1 MKIFN
6 KNRDKQHVKKL
17 SDYKNTTLIAICL
30 MSISN
35 SNASPLSVKQTV
47 NEFERQGWNIGVSV
61 IENSSNNVYSI
72 NGDERFSTNSTVK
85 ALACAIVLSE
95 VDKNTASLN
104 DAMMI
109 NEQDVVSHSPVMK
122 EFIGKKVTLAD
133 ACKATMTYSDNTAA
147 NFAIKK
153 FGGPEGITSFLRS
166 MGDDITRADRYEPDL
181 NTNPDG
187 DLRDTSTANAMA
199 VNFNKLLLGNILS
212 TQSKE
217 QLKNWMMGN
226 KVADNMLRLV
236 LPTGWEIADRT
247 GANSYGARGIIS
259 MVWSESQQPLII
271 SIYIK
276 KEKTSIEEREKVI
289 SEIGRV
295 IFIEYTNG
303 TLF

>member
-1 MKIFN
+1 ML
-6 KNRDKQHVKKL
+6 KKL
-17 SDYKNTTLIAICL
+17 SDYKKTTLIAICL

-95 VDKNTASLN
+95 VDKNAVSLN

-153 FGGPEGITSFLRS
+153 SGGPEGITSFLRS
-166 MGDDITRADRYEPDL
+166 IGDDITRADRYEPDL
-181 NTNPDG
+181 NTNPEG
-187 DLRDTSTANAMA
+187 DLRDTSTANTMA
-199 VNFNKLLLGNILS
+199 ANFNKLLLGNILS

-276 KEKTSIEEREKVI
+276 KEKLLLRNVRKSFPK
-289 SEIGRV
+289 
-295 IFIEYTNG
+295 
-303 TLF
+303 

>member
-1 MKIFN
+1 ML
-6 KNRDKQHVKKL
+6 KKL
-17 SDYKNTTLIAICL
+17 SDYKKTTFIAICL

-47 NEFERQGWNIGVSV
+47 NEFERQGWNIGVSI
-61 IENSSNNVYSI
+61 IEYSSNNVYSI

-153 FGGPEGITSFLRS
+153 SGGPEGITSFLRS

-181 NTNPDG
+181 NTNLEG

-199 VNFNKLLLGNILS
+199 ANFNKLLLGNILS

-217 QLKNWMMGN
+217 QLKDWMMGN

-295 IFIEYTNG
+295 IFTEYTNG

>member
-1 MKIFN
+1 MLKKFN
-6 KNRDKQHVKKL
+6 
-17 SDYKNTTLIAICL
+17 DYKKTTFIAICL

-61 IENSSNNVYSI
+61 IESSSNNVYSI
-72 NGDERFSTNSTVK
+72 NGDVRFSTNSTVK

-95 VDKNTASLN
+95 VDKNAVSLD

-153 FGGPEGITSFLRS
+153 SGGPEGITLFLRS

-181 NTNPDG
+181 NTNPEG

-199 VNFNKLLLGNILS
+199 ANFNKLLLGNILS

-295 IFIEYTNG
+295 IFTEYTNG

>member
-1 MKIFN
+1 MLKKFN
-6 KNRDKQHVKKL
+6 
-17 SDYKNTTLIAICL
+17 DYKKTTFIAICL

-47 NEFERQGWNIGVSV
+47 NEFERQGWSIGVSV
-61 IENSSNNVYSI
+61 IESSSNNVYSI
-72 NGDERFSTNSTVK
+72 NGDEWFSTNSTVK

-95 VDKNTASLN
+95 VDKNVVSLD

-153 FGGPEGITSFLRS
+153 SGGPEGITSFLRS

-181 NTNPDG
+181 NTNPEG

-199 VNFNKLLLGNILS
+199 ANFNKLLLGNILS

-276 KEKTSIEEREKVI
+276 KENTAIEEREKVI

-295 IFIEYTNG
+295 IFTEYTNG

>member
-1 MKIFN
+1 
-6 KNRDKQHVKKL
+6 
-17 SDYKNTTLIAICL
+17 

-95 VDKNTASLN
+95 VDKNAVSLN

-153 FGGPEGITSFLRS
+153 SGGPEGITSFLRS
-166 MGDDITRADRYEPDL
+166 IGDDITRADRYEPDL
-181 NTNPDG
+181 NTNPEG
-187 DLRDTSTANAMA
+187 DLRDTSTANTMA
-199 VNFNKLLLGNILS
+199 ANFNKLLLGNILS

-295 IFIEYTNG
+295 IFTEYTNG

>member
-1 MKIFN
+1 
-6 KNRDKQHVKKL
+6 
-17 SDYKNTTLIAICL
+17 

-47 NEFERQGWNIGVSV
+47 NEFERQGWNIGVSI
-61 IENSSNNVYSI
+61 IEYSSNNVYSI

-153 FGGPEGITSFLRS
+153 SGGPEGITSFLRS

-181 NTNPDG
+181 NTNLEG

-199 VNFNKLLLGNILS
+199 ANFNKLLLGNILS

-217 QLKNWMMGN
+217 QLKDWMMGN

-295 IFIEYTNG
+295 IFTEYTNG

>member
-1 MKIFN
+1 MLKIFN
-6 KNRDKQHVKKL
+6 DCKK
-17 SDYKNTTLIAICL
+17 TTFIAICL

-61 IENSSNNVYSI
+61 IENSSNNVYLI
-72 NGDERFSTNSTVK
+72 NGDERFSTNSTIK

-95 VDKNTASLN
+95 VDKNAVSLD

-153 FGGPEGITSFLRS
+153 SGGPEGITSFLRS

-181 NTNPDG
+181 NTNPEG

-199 VNFNKLLLGNILS
+199 ANFNKLLLGNILS

-217 QLKNWMMGN
+217 QLKDWMMGN

-276 KEKTSIEEREKVI
+276 KENTAIEEREKVI

-295 IFIEYTNG
+295 IFTEYTNG

>member
-1 MKIFN
+1 ML
-6 KNRDKQHVKKL
+6 KKL
-17 SDYKNTTLIAICL
+17 SDYKKTTLIAICL

-85 ALACAIVLSE
+85 ALACAIVLSK
-95 VDKNTASLN
+95 VDKNAASLN

-109 NEQDVVSHSPVMK
+109 NERDVVSHSPVMK

-153 FGGPEGITSFLRS
+153 SGGPEGITSFLRS

-199 VNFNKLLLGNILS
+199 ANFNKLLLGNILS

-276 KEKTSIEEREKVI
+276 KEKNSIEEREKVI

-295 IFIEYTNG
+295 IFTEYTNG

>member
-1 MKIFN
+1 ML
-6 KNRDKQHVKKL
+6 KKL
-17 SDYKNTTLIAICL
+17 SDYKKTTLITICL

-85 ALACAIVLSE
+85 ALACAIVLSK
-95 VDKNTASLN
+95 VDKNAASLN

-109 NEQDVVSHSPVMK
+109 NERDVVSHSPVMK
-122 EFIGKKVTLAD
+122 EFIGIKVTLAD

-153 FGGPEGITSFLRS
+153 SGGPEGITSFLRS

-181 NTNPDG
+181 STNPDG

-199 VNFNKLLLGNILS
+199 ANFNKLLLGNILS

-295 IFIEYTNG
+295 IFTEYTNG

>member
-1 MKIFN
+1 
-6 KNRDKQHVKKL
+6 
-17 SDYKNTTLIAICL
+17 

-95 VDKNTASLN
+95 VDKNAVSLN

-109 NEQDVVSHSPVMK
+109 NEQDVVNHSPVMK

-153 FGGPEGITSFLRS
+153 SGGPEGITSFLRS

-181 NTNPDG
+181 NTNPEG

-199 VNFNKLLLGNILS
+199 ANFNKLLLGNILS

-217 QLKNWMMGN
+217 QLKDWMMGN

-276 KEKTSIEEREKVI
+276 KENTAIEEREKVI

-295 IFIEYTNG
+295 IFTEYTNG

>member
-1 MKIFN
+1 ML
-6 KNRDKQHVKKL
+6 KKL
-17 SDYKNTTLIAICL
+17 SDYKKTTFIAICL

-95 VDKNTASLN
+95 VDKNAVSLN

-109 NEQDVVSHSPVMK
+109 NEQDVVNHSPVMK

-153 FGGPEGITSFLRS
+153 SGGPEGITSFLRS

-181 NTNPDG
+181 NTNPEG

-199 VNFNKLLLGNILS
+199 ANFNKLLLGNILS

-217 QLKNWMMGN
+217 QLKDWMMGN

-276 KEKTSIEEREKVI
+276 KENTAIEEREKVI

-295 IFIEYTNG
+295 IFTEYTNG

>member
-1 MKIFN
+1 MLKKFN
-6 KNRDKQHVKKL
+6 
-17 SDYKNTTLIAICL
+17 DYKKTTFIAICL

-72 NGDERFSTNSTVK
+72 NGDERFSTNSTIK

-95 VDKNTASLN
+95 VDKNAVSLD

-153 FGGPEGITSFLRS
+153 SGGPEGITSFLRS
-166 MGDDITRADRYEPDL
+166 MGDDIIRADRYEPDL
-181 NTNPDG
+181 NTNPEG

-199 VNFNKLLLGNILS
+199 ANFNKLLLGNILS

-217 QLKNWMMGN
+217 QLKDWMMGN

-236 LPTGWEIADRT
+236 LPTGWEIADST

-276 KEKTSIEEREKVI
+276 KENTAIEEREKVI

-295 IFIEYTNG
+295 ISTEYTNG

>member
-1 MKIFN
+1 ML
-6 KNRDKQHVKKL
+6 KKL
-17 SDYKNTTLIAICL
+17 SDYKKTTLIAICL

-95 VDKNTASLN
+95 VDKNAASLN

-147 NFAIKK
+147 NFAIKQS
-153 FGGPEGITSFLRS
+153 GGPEGITSFLRS

-199 VNFNKLLLGNILS
+199 ANVNKLLLGNILS

-295 IFIEYTNG
+295 IFTEYTNG

>member
-1 MKIFN
+1 IFN
-6 KNRDKQHVKKL
+6 
-17 SDYKNTTLIAICL
+17 DYKKTTFIAICL

-72 NGDERFSTNSTVK
+72 NGDERFSTNSTIK

-95 VDKNTASLN
+95 VDKNAVSLD

-153 FGGPEGITSFLRS
+153 SGGPEGITSFLRS

-181 NTNPDG
+181 NTNLEG

-199 VNFNKLLLGNILS
+199 ANFNKLLLGNILS

-217 QLKNWMMGN
+217 QLKDWMMGN

-236 LPTGWEIADRT
+236 LPTGWEIADST

-276 KEKTSIEEREKVI
+276 KENTAIEEREKVI

-295 IFIEYTNG
+295 ISTEYTNG

>member
-1 MKIFN
+1 ML
-6 KNRDKQHVKKL
+6 KKL
-17 SDYKNTTLIAICL
+17 SDYKKTTFIAICL

-47 NEFERQGWNIGVSV
+47 NEFERQGWNIGVSI

-153 FGGPEGITSFLRS
+153 SGGPEGITSFLRS

-181 NTNPDG
+181 NTNFEG

-199 VNFNKLLLGNILS
+199 ANFNKLLLGNILS

-217 QLKNWMMGN
+217 QLKDWMMGN

-276 KEKTSIEEREKVI
+276 KENTAIEEREKVI
-289 SEIGRV
+289 YEIGRV
-295 IFIEYTNG
+295 IFTEYTNG

>member
-1 MKIFN
+1 ML
-6 KNRDKQHVKKL
+6 KKL
-17 SDYKNTTLIAICL
+17 SDYKKTTLIAICL

-95 VDKNTASLN
+95 VDKNAVSLN

-153 FGGPEGITSFLRS
+153 SGGPEGITSFLRS
-166 MGDDITRADRYEPDL
+166 IGDDITRADRYEPDL
-181 NTNPDG
+181 NTNPEG
-187 DLRDTSTANAMA
+187 DLRDTSTANTMA
-199 VNFNKLLLGNILS
+199 ANFNKLLLGNILS

-295 IFIEYTNG
+295 IFTEYTNG

>member
-1 MKIFN
+1 
-6 KNRDKQHVKKL
+6 
-17 SDYKNTTLIAICL
+17 

-61 IENSSNNVYSI
+61 IENSSNNVYLI
-72 NGDERFSTNSTVK
+72 NGDERFSTNSTIK

-95 VDKNTASLN
+95 VDKNAVSLD

-153 FGGPEGITSFLRS
+153 SGGPEGITSFLRS

-181 NTNPDG
+181 NTNPEG

-199 VNFNKLLLGNILS
+199 ANFNKLLLGNILS

-217 QLKNWMMGN
+217 QLKDWMMGN

-276 KEKTSIEEREKVI
+276 KENTAIEEREKVI

-295 IFIEYTNG
+295 IFTEYTNG

>member
-1 MKIFN
+1 MRTEIN
-6 KNRDKQHVKKL
+6 SMLKKL
-17 SDYKNTTLIAICL
+17 SDYKKTTLIAICL

-95 VDKNTASLN
+95 VDKNAVSLN

-153 FGGPEGITSFLRS
+153 SGGPEGITSFLRS
-166 MGDDITRADRYEPDL
+166 IGDDITRADRYEPDL
-181 NTNPDG
+181 NTNPEG
-187 DLRDTSTANAMA
+187 DLRDTSTAN
-199 VNFNKLLLGNILS
+199 
-212 TQSKE
+212 T
-217 QLKNWMMGN
+217 
-226 KVADNMLRLV
+226 
-236 LPTGWEIADRT
+236 
-247 GANSYGARGIIS
+247 
-259 MVWSESQQPLII
+259 
-271 SIYIK
+271 
-276 KEKTSIEEREKVI
+276 
-289 SEIGRV
+289 
-295 IFIEYTNG
+295 
-303 TLF
+303 

>member
-1 MKIFN
+1 
-6 KNRDKQHVKKL
+6 
-17 SDYKNTTLIAICL
+17 

-47 NEFERQGWNIGVSV
+47 NEFERQGWNIGVSI

-153 FGGPEGITSFLRS
+153 SGGPEGITSFLRS

-181 NTNPDG
+181 NTNLEG

-199 VNFNKLLLGNILS
+199 ANFNKLLLGNILS

-217 QLKNWMMGN
+217 QLKDWMMGN

-295 IFIEYTNG
+295 IFTEYTNG

>member
-1 MKIFN
+1 MLKKFN
-6 KNRDKQHVKKL
+6 
-17 SDYKNTTLIAICL
+17 DYKKTTFIAICL

-72 NGDERFSTNSTVK
+72 NGDERFSTNSTIK

-95 VDKNTASLN
+95 VDKNAVSLD

-153 FGGPEGITSFLRS
+153 SGGPEGITSFLRS

-181 NTNPDG
+181 NTNPEG

-199 VNFNKLLLGNILS
+199 ANFNKLLLGNILS

-217 QLKNWMMGN
+217 QLKDWMMGN

-276 KEKTSIEEREKVI
+276 KENTAIEEREKVI

-295 IFIEYTNG
+295 IFTEYTNG

>member
-1 MKIFN
+1 MLKIFN
-6 KNRDKQHVKKL
+6 
-17 SDYKNTTLIAICL
+17 DYKKTTFIAICL

-72 NGDERFSTNSTVK
+72 NGDERFSTNSTIK

-95 VDKNTASLN
+95 VDKNAVSLD

-153 FGGPEGITSFLRS
+153 SGGPEGITSFLRS

-181 NTNPDG
+181 NTNLEG

-199 VNFNKLLLGNILS
+199 ANFNKLLLGNILS

-217 QLKNWMMGN
+217 QLKDWMMGN

-236 LPTGWEIADRT
+236 LPTGWEIADST

-276 KEKTSIEEREKVI
+276 KENTAIEEREKVI

-295 IFIEYTNG
+295 ISTEYTNG